1 MTAQITLISDWNKQ
15 DYYVASVH
23 AAILSDLPKANII
36 NITHNIQSH
45 NIVQAAFILRA
56 VYKYFPKGSIHI
68 IAINSETKKDSPHC
82 IVMHN
87 GHYFIGSDNGIFALL
102 FGDTPETIVH
112 IHSPNEY
119 SDSSFPE
126 LSIFTKLAIFI
137 ANGGDILELGIRAN
151 RVKPATEFEPVI
163 EKNRISGR
171 VIYIDSYG
179 NAITNISKKIW
190 KEHIDEMPFD
200 LFINNMNNKINTI
213 HVKYSDV
220 RAGNLIA
227 IFNSLGLLEIAQREG
242 NIAQILKLDTNSEIF
257 AECIL
262 PETGLFT

>member
-1 MTAQITLISDWNKQ
+1 MAAQITIISDWSKQ
-15 DYYVASVH
+15 DYYVASVQ
-23 AAILSDLPKANII
+23 AAILSDLPNTNII

-68 IAINSETKKDSPHC
+68 IAVSSETKKDSPHC

-102 FGDTPETIVH
+102 FSDNPETI
-112 IHSPNEY
+112 IHLQTPNEF

-137 ANGGDILELGIRAN
+137 ARGGDILELGIRAN
-151 RVKPATEFEPVI
+151 QVKPSTEFEPVI

-190 KEHIDEMPFD
+190 KEQIGKMPFE
-200 LFINNMNNKINTI
+200 LFVNNMNNRIDTI

-220 RAGNLIA
+220 REGNIIA

-242 NIAQILKLDTNSEIF
+242 NIAQLLKLDTNSEIF
-257 AECIL
+257 AECLL